1 MTRESRGNVASRIL
15 KLAAAVMIA
24 AGFIIALCWP
34 SERTSVWAQLP
45 TANQFLAP
53 VAPPSAPPQ
62 LAAPVTVEAAPS
74 LAALPTP
81 GTPAPTPSVQTF
93 NCSCFGPATG
103 TAWMG
108 SITSTSYFNAQ
119 QTAEGDCV
127 AYNERSPSLPAI
139 PSISSSQN
147 AIPSLPGSA
156 GPADQ
161 ANDDGRPLPNSLFS
175 SQTAVAA
182 CERCA
187 CS

>member
-1 MTRESRGNVASRIL
+1 MRIL
-15 KLAAAVMIA
+15 KLAAAAMIA
-24 AGFIIALCWP
+24 AGFAIALCWP
-34 SERTSVWAQLP
+34 SGRDNVWAQLP
-45 TANQFLAP
+45 SANQFLLP
-53 VAPPSAPPQ
+53 VPPPSAPPQ

-74 LAALPTP
+74 LIAVPTP
-81 GTPAPTPSVQTF
+81 AIPTPTPSVQTF

-119 QTAEGDCV
+119 QTAVGDCV
-127 AYNERSPSLPAI
+127 AFNERSPSLPVI
-139 PSISSSQN
+139 PSVSSSRGTGL
-147 AIPSLPGSA
+147 PSLPGSA
-156 GPADQ
+156 SPPDQ
-161 ANDDGRPLPNSLFS
+161 ANDNGEPLPNHIFS